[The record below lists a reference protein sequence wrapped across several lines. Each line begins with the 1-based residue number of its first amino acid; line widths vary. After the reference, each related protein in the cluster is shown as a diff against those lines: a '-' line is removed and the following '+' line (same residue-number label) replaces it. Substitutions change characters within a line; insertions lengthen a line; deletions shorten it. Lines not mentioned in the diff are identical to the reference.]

1 MPYAT
6 VRVKEKID
14 YVGGNGSREDREI
27 LPMYLKEINRIPMLT
42 REDEVMYAKRADKG
56 DKYAKDKLVKAN
68 LRFVVNVAKKYQYF
82 GLTLL
87 EVINEGNIG
96 LIEGVNRFDVEKG
109 YHLISYAYWWV
120 RQNIFRALADQ
131 ARTIRMPINRV
142 SELNRIREEQKRLEK
157 IGYEA
162 NLQLVAE
169 NLNMAVERVERTLDA
184 DNMQPV
190 SLDVPT
196 GDDGA
201 FSSLVDFMED
211 LSYDMEEDALND
223 ALIETID
230 SVLETLTEREADV
243 LRDRFALNGRT
254 PLTLKEAGDKY
265 HLSRERIR
273 QIQDKAL
280 KKLGDFDNIEAWI
293 LGAYVN

>member
-1 MPYAT
+1 
-6 VRVKEKID
+6 
-14 YVGGNGSREDREI
+14 
-27 LPMYLKEINRIPMLT
+27 
-42 REDEVMYAKRADKG
+42 
-56 DKYAKDKLVKAN
+56 
-68 LRFVVNVAKKYQYF
+68 
-82 GLTLL
+82 
-87 EVINEGNIG
+87 
-96 LIEGVNRFDVEKG
+96 
-109 YHLISYAYWWV
+109 
-120 RQNIFRALADQ
+120 
-131 ARTIRMPINRV
+131 MPINRV
-142 SELNRIREEQKRLEK
+142 SELNRIRKEQKRLEK